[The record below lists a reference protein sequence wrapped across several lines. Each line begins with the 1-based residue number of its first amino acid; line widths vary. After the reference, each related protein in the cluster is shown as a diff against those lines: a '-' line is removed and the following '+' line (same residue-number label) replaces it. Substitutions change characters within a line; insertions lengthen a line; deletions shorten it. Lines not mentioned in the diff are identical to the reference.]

1 MVKNKYTFVLHVW
14 HDERCVYVILLATI
28 VNHKLCIAYKILM
41 HMSQSREKHLKS
53 LAVRNDGYRSRV
65 MYRIT
70 LGTDRLNESMI
81 LPGTSVSFK
90 SLNLKNR
97 NQPQS

>member
-14 HDERCVYVILLATI
+14 HDERCVYVILLATV
-28 VNHKLCIAYKILM
+28 VNQKPCIAYKILM

-53 LAVRNDGYRSRV
+53 LAMKNDGYGSRV

-70 LGTDRLNESMI
+70 LGTDRLNETMA
-81 LPGTSVSFK
+81 LPGTSVSYR
-90 SLNLKNR
+90 SH
-97 NQPQS
+97 